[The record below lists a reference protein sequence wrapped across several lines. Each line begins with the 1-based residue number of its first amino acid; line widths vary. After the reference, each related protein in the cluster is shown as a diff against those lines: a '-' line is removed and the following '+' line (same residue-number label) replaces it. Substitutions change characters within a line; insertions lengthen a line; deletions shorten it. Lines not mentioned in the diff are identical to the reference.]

1 MAMVGGRGDDAFNR
15 ATQAERQPGS
25 AMKPFVYLA
34 AIQSGKTP
42 GSIVDDSPVTFGNW
56 SPKNYENDFVGSIT
70 YRYALQHSRNIP
82 AVKIADEV
90 GMSKIIKLA
99 KEMGITTLTDQD
111 NNLSTALGGLTH
123 GVIPLEMVQA
133 YGVLANGGVKVQPT
147 AIIKIV
153 DRNGQVV
160 EENSIQEKRVVE
172 EKDAAII
179 TDMLESVINGGTG
192 GNAAIGR
199 PAAGKTGTTDDEKD
213 AWFVGYTPD
222 LVAAVWIGDDYGSE
236 TLGISGADTP
246 AVMWGQF
253 MANALANTPASDF
266 SVPASAQSAVSEGY
280 YNPVKAQPKK
290 EAAKDEK
297 ADKKDD
303 KDKSKDEAVKDD
315 SGSKDDATEQKSNS
329 SKSKKSSKKDR

>member
-1 MAMVGGRGDDAFNR
+1 M
-15 ATQAERQPGS
+15 
-25 AMKPFVYLA
+25 
-34 AIQSGKTP
+34 
-42 GSIVDDSPVTFGNW
+42 
-56 SPKNYENDFVGSIT
+56 
-70 YRYALQHSRNIP
+70 
-82 AVKIADEV
+82 
-90 GMSKIIKLA
+90 
-99 KEMGITTLTDQD
+99 
-111 NNLSTALGGLTH
+111 
-123 GVIPLEMVQA
+123 
-133 YGVLANGGVKVQPT
+133 
-147 AIIKIV
+147 
-153 DRNGQVV
+153 V
-160 EENSIQEKRVVE
+160 EENSIQEKRVVD

-179 TDMLESVINGGTG
+179 TNMLESVINGGTG

-199 PAAGKTGTTDDEKD
+199 PAAGKTGTTDDSKD

-236 TLGISGADTP
+236 TLRGITGGDTP
-246 AVMWGQF
+246 AIMWGQF

-290 EAAKDEK
+290 EASKDEK

-303 KDKSKDEAVKDD
+303 KDKSKDDAVKDD

>member
-1 MAMVGGRGDDAFNR
+1 
-15 ATQAERQPGS
+15 
-25 AMKPFVYLA
+25 
-34 AIQSGKTP
+34 
-42 GSIVDDSPVTFGNW
+42 
-56 SPKNYENDFVGSIT
+56 
-70 YRYALQHSRNIP
+70 
-82 AVKIADEV
+82 
-90 GMSKIIKLA
+90 
-99 KEMGITTLTDQD
+99 MGISTLTDQD
-111 NNLSTALGGLTH
+111 YNLSTALGGLTH
-123 GVIPLEMVQA
+123 GVTPLDMVQA
-133 YGVLANGGVKVQPT
+133 YGVLANGGIKVQPT
-147 AIIKIV
+147 AILKIV

-160 EENSIQEKRVVE
+160 EENSIQEKRVVD

-179 TDMLESVINGGTG
+179 TNMLESVINGGTG

-199 PAAGKTGTTDDEKD
+199 PAAGKTGTTDDSKD

-236 TLGISGADTP
+236 TLHGITGGNTP
-246 AVMWGQF
+246 AIMWGQF

-266 SVPASAQSAVSEGY
+266 SVPSSAQSAISEGY

-290 EAAKDEK
+290 DDKKDEK